1 MSQSST
7 QLVYSQNELFTQ
19 AATIE
24 IEASVWT
31 VAGGD
36 LTKIKIFYTV
46 CTEEDS
52 DNPCRM
58 SEEDANGTSNLV
70 E

>member
-1 MSQSST
+1 M
-7 QLVYSQNELFTQ
+7 
-19 AATIE
+19 
-24 IEASVWT
+24 
-31 VAGGD
+31 AGGD

-46 CTEEDS
+46 CVEENG